1 MLALPLLVVLASAPA
16 PVELQTPEHLE
27 LLPRGELAAHLR
39 AVNTELRALRH
50 EPTGWMVFQSA
61 TEKATP
67 FVLVTAIPVGVL
79 GFIAGETNARLPD
92 EVWLVAGG
100 ALGIGVL
107 TALFYAVG
115 QVMEHALI
123 SGPAHAARL
132 QKLEGYRP
140 VVLEALARM
149 PKPEPAPAPS
159 L

>member
-1 MLALPLLVVLASAPA
+1 MLALPLLAMLAAAPA

-27 LLPRGELAAHLR
+27 LLPRGELKAHLR

-50 EPTGWMVFQSA
+50 EPTGWMVFQQA

-79 GFIAGETNARLPD
+79 GFISGETNARFND

-100 ALGIGVL
+100 ALGVGVL

-115 QVMEHALI
+115 QVMEHALV
-123 SGPAHAARL
+123 SGPAHQARL
-132 QKLEGYRP
+132 RQLEGYRP
-140 VVLEALARM
+140 VVLEAIART
-149 PKPEPAPAPS
+149 PAPEPEPPPS